1 MLSPQ
6 NQPTE
11 PTRKIRNSP
20 HRHQLEISALNQQ
33 DVVLFDVAVVVFLV
47 LVLVVVVVV
56 VVSAA
61 AAAAAAAVAV
71 AIVVLLMTIIS

>member
-61 AAAAAAAVAV
+61 AAAAAAVAV

>member
-1 MLSPQ
+1 LLSPQ

-61 AAAAAAAVAV
+61 AAAAAAVAV